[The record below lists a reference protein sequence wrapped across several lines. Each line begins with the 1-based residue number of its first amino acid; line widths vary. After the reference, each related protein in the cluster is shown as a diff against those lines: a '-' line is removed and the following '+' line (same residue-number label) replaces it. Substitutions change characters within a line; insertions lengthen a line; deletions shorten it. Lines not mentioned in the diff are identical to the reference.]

1 MSCVSS
7 KEKQKIT
14 KIHKKEDLIVFKKRN
29 SNNGNL
35 DCQSAWGSLKLSLLV
50 SFVVGKDQK
59 SLPPPS
65 LLF

>member
-14 KIHKKEDLIVFKKRN
+14 KIHKKEDFIVFKKRN

-35 DCQSAWGSLKLSLLV
+35 DCQSAWGSLK
-50 SFVVGKDQK
+50 FTGKAHP
-59 SLPPPS
+59 LC
-65 LLF
+65 LFCSRLQRP